1 MDLPTILVL
10 GSNGQLGQ
18 SIKSL
23 SSLHPAYNFVFM
35 DRHGL
40 DINDDTCTQAIVD
53 MKPTIVINAAAYT
66 AVDKA
71 EVEVYEAMNANAYG
85 VARVAK
91 ACRLCNAWLI
101 HVSSDYVY
109 HSVYGRPLSEA
120 DDTLP
125 KNIYAISK
133 LYGENFALYFNPKT
147 IVVRSSWIYSI
158 YGNNFVKTMLR
169 LGATKNQLSIVSDQ
183 HGAPTNAIDLAA
195 ALLII
200 SNTLVNHA
208 DESLQGIYNFANEGH
223 TTWMDF
229 AKAIFEIKGMAI
241 DAQPTTTVA
250 FNAPAPRPLW
260 SIMDMTKIKSNF
272 GLSIPEWRESLEKT
286 LAVL

>member
-1 MDLPTILVL
+1 
-10 GSNGQLGQ
+10 
-18 SIKSL
+18 
-23 SSLHPAYNFVFM
+23 
-35 DRHGL
+35 
-40 DINDDTCTQAIVD
+40 
-53 MKPTIVINAAAYT
+53 
-66 AVDKA
+66 VDKA